1 MFGVCCSDSQQAC
14 RLGRVGSVQYS
25 LNDSIIHSMLAEKYS
40 ALDL

>member
-1 MFGVCCSDSQQAC
+1 MNSSSVI